1 MDACLPNRLS
11 DQCRST
17 DDTELAVPTKRPF
30 SGSDKYL
37 EEYKQRAEPLLGER
51 LSFVFVTLCDT
62 DLQHLSLR
70 CVRLCVHVFLLFFF
84 SPQYMWANMDERLK
98 STIISGLYQ
107 NSCAC
112 GATTASNTNFGPIGS
127 EGSEGFWG

>member
-11 DQCRST
+11 DQRRT
-17 DDTELAVPTKRPF
+17 RDDTELAVPTKRPF

-37 EEYKQRAEPLLGER
+37 EEYKQRAEPLLGEC

-70 CVRLCVHVFLLFFF
+70 CVWLCVHGFFF
-84 SPQYMWANMDERLK
+84 SLC
-98 STIISGLYQ
+98 T
-107 NSCAC
+107 C
-112 GATTASNTNFGPIGS
+112 GQT
-127 EGSEGFWG
+127 WMRV